1 MKRLTRIMPVMF
13 ALGLTL
19 PALAGQVVVRNTD
32 EPFDAFAVR
41 DELARQHDWQEA
53 IRAQQQLQ
61 ILERLP
67 VGCLLRPTPYRHF
80 RCDGLFYRPY
90 PWRGKELYISVP
102 NPHQGDHLQQKNTKP
117 AREQR

>member
-1 MKRLTRIMPVMF
+1 MKRLTRMMPVMF
-13 ALGLTL
+13 VLGLTL
-19 PALAGQVVVRNTD
+19 PAHAGQVVVRNSD

-67 VGCLLRPTPYRHF
+67 VGCLLLPTPYRHF

-90 PWRGKELYISVP
+90 PWHDKELYISVP
-102 NPHQGDHLQQKNTKP
+102 NPQQGDHPQHKNTKP
-117 AREQR
+117 ARDQR